1 MGIPYFGFPQ
11 AFRKIPETV
20 LTQEIIAHMN
30 KRTFIVGIVL
40 GSVVSALTILFTL
53 PLIFDYNKE
62 TMTLQEMQ
70 SVSLTSFDPEERAI
84 VPEGLNF
91 TKAAKE
97 VTPAVVYIEVSSS
110 GRRTNIWEQFF
121 DIPENEARGGGSRNG
136 PFASKG
142 SGVILT
148 PDGFIAT
155 NFHVINKAERITVT
169 LSDNRTYPAKI
180 IGTDPQTDL
189 ALIKIAENNLPF
201 VPFGDSDEVQIG
213 DWVVAVGNPFELN
226 STVTAGIVSAK
237 GRNID
242 ILRESNLSV
251 ESFIQTD
258 AVVNPGNSGGA
269 LVDLNGRLVG
279 INTAIATRTGAYSG
293 YSFAVPVSLVQKVM
307 EDLKEF
313 GRVQRGIL
321 GVVIRDLNAELA
333 AARRLPIV
341 QGVMIDQVNPGS
353 GASSAGLLR
362 NDIIT
367 AVEDVPTNNISALQE
382 RVARHRPGTTLK
394 VTVFREGSYMDLP
407 VQLRHSDGTTAP
419 RRLDAPEME
428 LLMKIELENVSNEE
442 ADVLEIQGG
451 AKVISLDNT
460 IWQEAG
466 VQPGFIIT
474 YVGERRV
481 TNITDFE
488 NHIRRYDFG
497 SEVVIIGL
505 YPDGTKSFYTLEW

>member
-1 MGIPYFGFPQ
+1 
-11 AFRKIPETV
+11 
-20 LTQEIIAHMN
+20 MN
-30 KRTFIVGIVL
+30 RRTFIVGIVL
-40 GSVVSALTILFTL
+40 GSVVSALTILFTI
-53 PLIFDYNKE
+53 PLIFDYNRDS
-62 TMTLQEMQ
+62 MSLQEMQ
-70 SVSLTSFDPEERAI
+70 SVSLTSYSPESRAI

-91 TKAAKE
+91 TKAARE

-110 GRRTNIWEQFF
+110 GRRGNIWEQFF
-121 DIPENEARGGGSRNG
+121 DIPENESRGGSSRNG
-136 PFASKG
+136 PFAAKG
-142 SGVILT
+142 SGVVLS
-148 PDGFIAT
+148 PDGYIAT
-155 NFHVINKAERITVT
+155 NFHVINRAERITVT

-213 DWVVAVGNPFELN
+213 EWVVAVGNPFELN

-269 LVDLNGRLVG
+269 LVDLDGRLVG

-353 GASSAGLLR
+353 GALNAGLQR

-367 AVEDVPTNNISALQE
+367 AVEDIPTNNVSSLQE
-382 RVARHRPGTTLK
+382 RVARHRPGTVLK
-394 VTVFREGSYMDLP
+394 VTVFREGTYLDIP
-407 VQLRHSDGTTAP
+407 VQLRNSDGSTTP
-419 RRLDAPEME
+419 RRLDIPEME
-428 LLMKIELENVSNEE
+428 LLVDVKLEDLSEEE
-442 ADVLEIQGG
+442 ADTLDLQGG
-451 AKVISLDNT
+451 ARVLSLDNP

-466 VQPGFIIT
+466 VRPGFIIT

-481 TNITDFE
+481 NSSTDFE
-488 NHIRRYDFG
+488 NHIRRYEFG
-497 SEVVIIGL
+497 SEVVIIGV